1 MPPALPDQA
10 VETFQAR
17 LPEAAPFSASAD
29 SRAVS
34 LSVLSTSGKAGTK
47 DILSAEYPEKEVVK
61 PKGTTDNPDDA
72 VLSDDI
78 DDEVLIR
85 NSEDVDESMRNEV
98 FGSVIPE
105 NARRRTGPTA
115 TAEEK

>member
-1 MPPALPDQA
+1 MSPVFPDQA
-10 VETFQAR
+10 TETFQAWP
-17 LPEAAPFSASAD
+17 PEAVPISPSAD
-29 SRAVS
+29 SRAAS

-47 DILSAEYPEKEVVK
+47 DILSAEYPEKEVVN
-61 PKGTTDNPDDA
+61 PKGTTGNHDDA

-85 NSEDVDESMRNEV
+85 NSEDVDESTRNEV
-98 FGSVIPE
+98 FGSVVPE
-105 NARRRTGPTA
+105 NASRRTGPTA